1 VNINKINTI
10 KFAQYPENQYIERIL
25 LILLNMILRVEKFC
39 NYLIYNTLDSVSH
52 INKWRKD
59 FITDVLWLFLSIKG
73 RVNFSQLERFGSYC
87 EQRYRMQFEKEF
99 QFLDF
104 NKTLVQNAGSGKYA
118 IGFDPSYI
126 SKSGKHT
133 PNLGY
138 FWSGCASKPLWG
150 LEIGGLA
157 AIDIGNTTAFHLEA
171 VQTPNKH
178 NFKQGTNSQ
187 MEWYAN
193 IITERSDKLRE
204 LSNYLVVD
212 AYFSKKGFIDNVL
225 DSQMHVISR
234 LRDDADLSYL
244 CYDAPTGKK
253 GRRKKYD
260 GKINLN
266 QIRTDYFELINQNE
280 EESFFCAIVYS
291 KGLKRNVKIVYLL
304 SNDKKKK
311 VSHKI
316 YFSTDLQMN
325 GIEIMK
331 YYRNRFQMEFVYRDA
346 KQHTGLEDC
355 QARSENKLN
364 FHFNASLTAVNI
376 AKVEHWL
383 NEPKENRGA
392 FSMANVKTMYHNA
405 LLLQRFFDVFAI
417 NANSV
422 KNPQCVKELI
432 NFGKIAA

>member
-1 VNINKINTI
+1 
-10 KFAQYPENQYIERIL
+10 
-25 LILLNMILRVEKFC
+25 MILRVEKFC
-39 NYLIYNTLDSVSH
+39 NNLIINTLDRVYH
-52 INKWRKD
+52 FDKWRKD
-59 FITDVLWLFLSIKG
+59 FIIDVLWLFLSIKG
-73 RVNFSQLERFGSYC
+73 RINFLQLERFGYYC

-104 NKTLVQNAGSGKYA
+104 NKTLVRNAGSGKYA

-150 LEIGGLA
+150 LEIGGIA
-157 AIDIGNTTAFHLEA
+157 AIDIDNTTAFHLEA

-178 NFKQGTNSQ
+178 NFKQGANSQ
-187 MEWYAN
+187 MDWYAD
-193 IITERSDKLRE
+193 IIIERSEKLRE
-204 LSNYLVVD
+204 LSTYLVVD
-212 AYFSKKGFIDNVL
+212 AYFSKKGFVDKVL
-225 DSQMHVISR
+225 KTKMQVISR
-234 LRDDADLSYL
+234 LRDDADLLYI

-260 GKINLN
+260 GKINLK
-266 QIRTDYFELINQNE
+266 QIKTDYFQLIEQNQD
-280 EESFFCAIVYS
+280 ESLYCAIVYS

-304 SNDKKKK
+304 SNNNKKK
-311 VSHKI
+311 VMHKI
-316 YFSTDLQMN
+316 YFSTDIEMD
-325 GIEIMK
+325 GFEIMK

-355 QARSENKLN
+355 QARSMNKLN

-376 AKVEHWL
+376 AKIEHWL
-383 NEPKENRGA
+383 KEPKETRGA
-392 FSMANVKTMYHNA
+392 FSMTNVKTMYHNA

-417 NANSV
+417 KANSI